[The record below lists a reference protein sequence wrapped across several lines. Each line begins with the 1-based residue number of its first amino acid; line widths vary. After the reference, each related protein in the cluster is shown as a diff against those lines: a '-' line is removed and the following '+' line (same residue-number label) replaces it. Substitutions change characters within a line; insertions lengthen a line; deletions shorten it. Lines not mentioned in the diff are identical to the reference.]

1 MIRDSVFTM
10 TLPSSSPTSQ
20 IGRVLTFRYEG
31 VLFRFPPISL
41 TFVLVASK
49 QEPTA
54 GVVETRSTASSRER
68 AECQLQW
75 FKLVHNGY
83 NGPME
88 FNFVNRAVCF

>member
-1 MIRDSVFTM
+1 MMIRDSVFTM

-54 GVVETRSTASSRER
+54 GVVETRER